1 MTREYPL
8 PIILSMIISQE
19 IQPSDWRKGEPP
31 RGLFVCDFDGT
42 LLRSDRSFSDAD
54 LEALRQLDAFGIV
67 RVVATGRS
75 IYSLNTVSI
84 SELPVDFIIFSSG
97 AGVIQHPGGQ
107 IIRKVSLEAQEV
119 NRAIAILRAD
129 DLDFMVHRP
138 IPDNHVFGYFEST
151 PANADFRRR
160 IDLYSQFAFPLE
172 EVSDGFGAATQL
184 LAILPPAGSPQ
195 IIETIR
201 KKLPG
206 FNIIQTT
213 SPLDGQSIWIEIF
226 PATVSKGLTV
236 AWLTAEFDID
246 SGQTLSIGNDYN
258 DLDLLEWTASSF
270 VVENAPDVLK
280 ERFPVVASHNE
291 SGVAEAIGRWLAS
304 TKFKHHK

>member
-1 MTREYPL
+1 
-8 PIILSMIISQE
+8 MIISQE
-19 IQPSDWRKGEPP
+19 IQPSDWRKSEPP
-31 RGLFVCDFDGT
+31 SGLFVCDFDGT
-42 LLRSDRSFSDAD
+42 LLRSDRSFSNAD

-67 RVVATGRS
+67 RVIATGRS

-97 AGVIQHPGGQ
+97 AGVTRHPGGQ
-107 IIRKVSLEAQEV
+107 IIRKVSLEAREV
-119 NRAIAILRAD
+119 SRAIAILRAD

-151 PANADFRRR
+151 PANADFKRR
-160 IDLYSQFAFPLE
+160 IDLYSQFAFPLD

-201 KKLPG
+201 KKLPD

-213 SPLDGQSIWIEIF
+213 SPLDGQSTWIEIF

-246 SGQTLSIGNDYN
+246 PGQTLSIGNDYN

-270 VVENAPDVLK
+270 VVENAPDDLK
-280 ERFPVVASHNE
+280 DRFPVVASHNE
-291 SGVAEAIGRWLAS
+291 SGVAEGIRRWLD
-304 TKFKHHK
+304 TNNFKHQK